1 MLKTPRREPESLSPF
16 ECAAG
21 DPAAWQE
28 AAHNLIGCANIILDT
43 LRVRQGQDGPAGSV
57 GTGAFWRTPMMLYG
71 LAVEN
76 LIKAIIVA
84 RKPASDV
91 CFPLSDGR
99 FPPWF
104 TRHDLLA
111 LAKRADLGVFRSQ
124 EHLLRRLKV
133 FVEFGK
139 YPVGLREGQDRPTRV
154 FSDPIGWNDVFQLL
168 EYPRR
173 NFRRQA
179 AGTFWRIPAYVE
191 STG

>member
-43 LRVRQGQDGPAGSV
+43 LRVRQGQDGPAGSA

-91 CFPLSDGR
+91 CFPLSDGAISSLVHASR
-99 FPPWF
+99 SPLRWPSAPTSGFF
-104 TRHDLLA
+104 
-111 LAKRADLGVFRSQ
+111 GVRSTCC
-124 EHLLRRLKV
+124 
-133 FVEFGK
+133 G
-139 YPVGLREGQDRPTRV
+139 G
-154 FSDPIGWNDVFQLL
+154 
-168 EYPRR
+168 
-173 NFRRQA
+173 
-179 AGTFWRIPAYVE
+179 
-191 STG
+191 